1 MSKDLI
7 VEARRRA
14 GITQRELARRLGT
27 HQPVV
32 ARWEGGKTEPDFR
45 TVVRVVR
52 ACGLDL
58 NVSLSVSDDHDLTLI
73 RREMKVLPHERL
85 SRMVEAV
92 NSLGAMELASHA

>member
-58 NVSLSVSDDHDLTLI
+58 NVSLAVSDDHDLTLI

-92 NSLGAMELASHA
+92 NALAAMEQASHA